1 VIVTL
6 EGPLRAGVRA
16 LPGAW
21 LGGLGGTC
29 AVVEIGATHA
39 SLDLKLPPLGAYAL
53 CGQPLR
59 SLAGEFVAL
68 DDLFGAAGRRLEERL
83 READDWDGGTVALT
97 CSSVSYSIAGVWPV
111 GRPRWSRRHGRAF
124 MRRRER
130 CESMRSPRSW
140 GSPGAI

>member
-1 VIVTL
+1 M
-6 EGPLRAGVRA
+6 
-16 LPGAW
+16 
-21 LGGLGGTC
+21 
-29 AVVEIGATHA
+29 EIGATHA

-68 DDLFGAAGRRLEERL
+68 DDLFGAPGQRLEERL
-83 READDWDGGTVALT
+83 REAEDWDGRFDVLERFLLDRASVPCWPHPMVAAT
-97 CSSVSYSIAGVWPV
+97 
-111 GRPRWSRRHGRAF
+111 WSAF

-140 GSPGAI
+140 GSAGAI